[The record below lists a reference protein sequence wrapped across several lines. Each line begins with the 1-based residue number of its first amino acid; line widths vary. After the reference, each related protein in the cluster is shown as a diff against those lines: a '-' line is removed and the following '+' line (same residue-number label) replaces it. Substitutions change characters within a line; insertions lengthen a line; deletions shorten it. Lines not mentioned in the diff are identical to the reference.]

1 MDKDLEALDI
11 LVNECMEKETALAKT
26 EQELALKN
34 QQFAQFIEQQKRQA
48 DELAVLRAEIKEF
61 MEEKGIKEH
70 DTGYVSLKLTPTGRY
85 TCENIEVVPEEVCK
99 VVKQLDNAKCKAYA
113 KLHNGELPEGV
124 ESCGNRL
131 TMKVNKENE

>member
-1 MDKDLEALDI
+1 MNKDLEALDT

-34 QQFAQFIEQQKRQA
+34 QQFAQFIEMQKRQS
-48 DELAVLRAEIKEF
+48 DELAVLKAEIKEF
-61 MEEKGIKEH
+61 MEENGIKEH
-70 DTGYVSLKLTPTGRY
+70 STGYVDLKLTPTGRY
-85 TCENIEVVPEEVCK
+85 TCEDIGVVPEEVCK

-124 ESCGNRL
+124 TSCGNRL
-131 TMKVNKENE
+131 VMKVREQ